1 MVKDVMNIIGWAKT
15 WKHMSQLDPTS
26 EPEQGQ
32 RTKIEL
38 RFQFQHRGLSG
49 IFEKIFLPILTN
61 NQSNLSD
68 PTLDPKCHEM
78 LYRPLAAWFHDFKS
92 MINHEKT

>member
-1 MVKDVMNIIGWAKT
+1 MVKDVNEHNRVSQDLETYESIESNQNKAK
-15 WKHMSQLDPTS
+15 
-26 EPEQGQ
+26 EPRLNWDSSFKG
-32 RTKIEL
+32 
-38 RFQFQHRGLSG
+38 GLSG
-49 IFEKIFLPILTN
+49 IFEKIFLPIGPTN